1 MRVQVVCLEAYD
13 SEQDAALAHDRAVL
27 AALGAAAPGTDLNFP
42 PAPAAQ
48 HSSQPGSN
56 MAAAAAAGGDN
67 TAGLGSWGVVTT
79 GSVPTAAA
87 AAQHSAASLAP
98 EREYKGV
105 VWDPANQ
112 KYQAQALDSS
122 GNVLLLGLYGTA
134 EEAATEY
141 DTRLIKSGMR
151 DESKLNFGLA
161 RYLHLL
167 RATTTSHL
175 QQSSNMASSL
185 VAQSSLGMQPAA
197 GDVDARL
204 GAAAGAGSAASGG
217 CTNSPTAAAWPEAE
231 PGGEAAAEAEP
242 AEAVEAVSGSKARG
256 PSGRSKGSKSKGSK
270 GVQKGKAKGGRTRGN
285 NPVSQYKGVSWS
297 ASTQRWAAVMWDR

>member
-1 MRVQVVCLEAYD
+1 MRLQVVCLEAYD

-27 AALGAAAPGTDLNFP
+27 AALGAAAPAADLNFP

-48 HSSQPGSN
+48 HSSQPSGT

-67 TAGLGSWGVVTT
+67 TAGLGSCSTWGAPT
-79 GSVPTAAA
+79 GSVPAAAA
-87 AAQHSAASLAP
+87 AAQPSGASLAP
-98 EREYKGV
+98 GRDYKGV

-112 KYQAQALDSS
+112 QYQAQALDSS

-151 DESKLNFGLA
+151 DESKLNFSLP

-167 RATTTSHL
+167 GATSHL
-175 QQSSNMASSL
+175 QQSSTMASGL
-185 VAQSSLGMQPAA
+185 VAQSSLGMQPTA
-197 GDVDARL
+197 DVDTRL
-204 GAAAGAGSAASGG
+204 GAAAGSAASGG
-217 CTNSPTAAAWPEAE
+217 CPNSPTAAAANWPEAE
-231 PGGEAAAEAEP
+231 PGEAAA
-242 AEAVEAVSGSKARG
+242 EAVSGSKASRA
-256 PSGRSKGSKSKGSK
+256 SGRSKGSKAKGSK
-270 GVQKGKAKGGRTRGN
+270 GVQKGSKAKGGRTRGN